1 MHKMA
6 LNYSIPDI
14 PLSYSSHHIHC
25 HCCCSFHCQLLLHF
39 LCSIL

>member
-6 LNYSIPDI
+6 PYI